1 MMYRGEDLPFTL
13 DGMTPDII
21 LNPHA
26 LPSRMTMAQILESV
40 KSKYGCYA
48 GLQDGSPF
56 NGDTAEDLM
65 KMLHSMGFQGNGT
78 QIMQCGVT
86 GERYKVPIFIGPT
99 FYQRLKHNAE
109 EKLHARA
116 RGRVDFLTRQ
126 PNEGRANGGGLR
138 VGESKSIVLLS
149 FYIMFYLTRFNSLR
163 LYSGKGCPACSQRPA
178 RACGTS
184 YALVGRV

>member
-1 MMYRGEDLPFTL
+1 MIYRGEDLPFTI
-13 DGMTPDII
+13 DGITPDII

-26 LPSRMTMAQILESV
+26 LPSRMTMSQILESV

-48 GLQDGSPF
+48 GLQDASPF

-65 KMLHSMGFQGNGT
+65 GMLHSMGFKGDGT

-109 EKLHARA
+109 EKLHARG
-116 RGRVDFLTRQ
+116 RGRKDFLTRQ
-126 PNEGRANGGGLR
+126 PNEGRAHGGGLR
-138 VGESKSIVLLS
+138 VGEMEKGEYLFCSFVL
-149 FYIMFYLTRFNSLR
+149 YVPILTRISFK
-163 LYSGKGCPACSQRPA
+163 LYRCSACSQRPA
-178 RACGTS
+178 RACRTLD
-184 YALVGRV
+184 ALERRV

>member
-1 MMYRGEDLPFTL
+1 MIYRGEDLPFTL

-26 LPSRMTMAQILESV
+26 IPSRMTMSQILESV

-48 GLQDGSPF
+48 GLQDASPF

-65 KMLHSMGFQGNGT
+65 GMLHSMGFKGDGT

-99 FYQRLKHNAE
+99 FYQVSTCCFVSIFSTCSNPCFNFYFFSASSTTQKRSYT
-109 EKLHARA
+109 RA
-116 RGRVDFLTRQ
+116 G
-126 PNEGRANGGGLR
+126 A
-138 VGESKSIVLLS
+138 VGKT
-149 FYIMFYLTRFNSLR
+149 F
-163 LYSGKGCPACSQRPA
+163 
-178 RACGTS
+178 
-184 YALVGRV
+184 

>member
-1 MMYRGEDLPFTL
+1 M
-13 DGMTPDII
+13 
-21 LNPHA
+21 
-26 LPSRMTMAQILESV
+26 SQVLESV

-65 KMLHSMGFQGNGT
+65 GMLHSMGFKGDGT

-126 PNEGRANGGGLR
+126 PNEGRAHGGGLR
-138 VGESKSIVLLS
+138 VGESKFVCVVLCSCL
-149 FYIMFYLTRFNSLR
+149 ILTNLLTLVL
-163 LYSGKGCPACSQRPA
+163 LYSGKRRITGAFCPA

-184 YALVGRV
+184 YAFERRV

>member
-1 MMYRGEDLPFTL
+1 M
-13 DGMTPDII
+13 
-21 LNPHA
+21 
-26 LPSRMTMAQILESV
+26 

-65 KMLHSMGFQGNGT
+65 QMLHSMGFKGDGT

-109 EKLHARA
+109 EKLHARG
-116 RGRVDFLTRQ
+116 RGRKDFLTRQ
-126 PNEGRANGGGLR
+126 PNEVSFWFFSCLSTLTNSDESVFIFHRGARTAGGFAWEKVSLF
-138 VGESKSIVLLS
+138 VLS
-149 FYIMFYLTRFNSLR
+149 
-163 LYSGKGCPACSQRPA
+163 CV
-178 RACGTS
+178 
-184 YALVGRV
+184 LVVF